1 VTSILT
7 NFFDPTVY
15 QRSKTLLWIGIV
27 NLGRLA
33 GVAFAVAL
41 LLGIV
46 FAVLRNSRWPAIR
59 QTQIWFVDVVR
70 SLPPLVSLVVVF
82 YLTPPIHGFS
92 LNTYQAAVLT
102 FGIIQ
107 GAYIGEIYRGG
118 LLAVSRGQHEAAMAL
133 GLTNF
138 ETNLYVVAPQVFRVI
153 IPPLTSQA
161 TQLVRDSSLT
171 FFIGYQEVVTQAKLA
186 VTAFSNS
193 TPYTMAIGIYALLL
207 VSLQIV
213 STRLERRRAAA
224 HG

>member
-1 VTSILT
+1 MKAILA
-7 NFFDPTVY
+7 NFFAPSVY

-27 NLGRLA
+27 NLARLA
-33 GVAFAVAL
+33 AVAFAVAL
-41 LLGIV
+41 VLGIV
-46 FAVLRNSRWPAIR
+46 FAALRNSRWAAIR
-59 QTQIWFVDVVR
+59 HAQIWFIDVVR

-92 LNTYQAAVLT
+92 LSAYQAAVLT

-133 GLTNF
+133 GLTNLQ
-138 ETNLYVVAPQVFRVI
+138 TNVYVVAPQVFRVI

-186 VTAFSNS
+186 VTAYSNS
-193 TPYTMAIGIYALLL
+193 TPYTMAIAIYALLL
-207 VSLQIV
+207 VSLQVV
-213 STRLERRRAAA
+213 STQLERRRASGSA
-224 HG
+224 

>member
-1 VTSILT
+1 MTPILA
-7 NFFDPTVY
+7 NFFDPAVFH
-15 QRSKTLLWIGIV
+15 RSQTLLWIGIV
-27 NLGRLA
+27 NLARLA

-41 LLGIV
+41 LLGVV
-46 FAVLRNSRWPAIR
+46 FAALRNSRWTAIR

-70 SLPPLVSLVVVF
+70 SLPPLVSLIVVF
-82 YLTPPIHGFS
+82 YLTPPIHGFT

-118 LLAVSRGQHEAAMAL
+118 LLAVSKGQHEAAMAL
-133 GLTNF
+133 GLTNL
-138 ETNLYVVAPQVFRVI
+138 ETNVYVVVPQVFRVI

-186 VTAFSNS
+186 VTAYSNS
-193 TPYTMAIGIYALLL
+193 TPYTMAIGIYGLLL
-207 VSLQIV
+207 ISLQVV
-213 STRLERRRAAA
+213 STQLERRRTAA